1 MNDFTIER
9 SDDLKYI
16 NNTLSQL
23 LARKALL
30 EKEYEE
36 LKSDVSLAMVRV
48 SWQPEVKEFLDYL
61 QMQEH
66 ENSVGAY
73 ERLLTA
79 FMEEVLPGYRK
90 VVFDL
95 TIERNAPAL
104 NIFIKKGENMPPED
118 ALMGTGGSVTNI
130 LVTGLRII
138 SLLRSGQRKFLV
150 LDEPDC
156 WLNPEHIPTFCKVID
171 EMARELGIQIFM
183 ISHYVTTEFNGID
196 HKVLLYKQGDKLDTT
211 IIGEVPQWE
220 EGDEGIRSIKL
231 TDFQS
236 HANTYI
242 PLSPGVTLFMGDN
255 DIGKSAVVTA
265 LRSVFYGEGN
275 KTYIQHFKDKATV
288 QIEFSDRRMLY
299 WERNN
304 KGKYKETY
312 IMLDENHGIDNPLHR
327 NDGASKP
334 DWLFEE
340 TGIGMIDDLDIQLS
354 WQKKPLSILDS
365 SASVRA
371 KALAI
376 GSEGDYVQGMM
387 ILSKEE
393 LAESKTVIKQGEKKL
408 ESWRV
413 QLNYLK
419 NIGLLKGE
427 YDAIEKRIQESANV
441 GKKLDKM
448 RHTIDEI
455 KRLTR
460 QKENYDPLLDIADH
474 DFSDQINKINPKDV
488 ADMSALLRS
497 WRHNHVRNKALE
509 IIEKAPQISKIEQ
522 PLSPS
527 MKAFISGWKRFDR
540 QAKALS
546 PLLGLDMEISI
557 PKENSMA
564 KLVELAARWK
574 ALSQK
579 EQSYKPLES
588 LPEIEV
594 PTVKGVSVA
603 EDLLS
608 NWKNTFERIALIEK
622 DITEISERSDA
633 INEKIKDEFPVCPT
647 CERPWGNHEENANH
661 TASDVHEEAK
671 PEPEVDVK
679 PETKVSSGSTI
690 RRRTI

>member
-1 MNDFTIER
+1 MSDFIIER

-23 LARKALL
+23 LSRKALL

-48 SWQPEVKEFLDYL
+48 SWQPDVKEFLDYL

-73 ERLLTA
+73 ERLLSA

-104 NIFIKKGENMPPED
+104 NIFIKKGEDMPPED

-156 WLNPEHIPTFCKVID
+156 WLSPEHIPAFCKVID

-183 ISHYVTTEFNGID
+183 ISHHVTTEFNGID
-196 HKVLLYKQGDKLDTT
+196 HKVLLYKQGDKLDTA

-220 EGDEGIRSIKL
+220 DGDEGIRSIKL
-231 TDFQS
+231 TDFQA

-275 KTYIQHFKDKATV
+275 KTYIRHYKDKATV

-304 KGKYKETY
+304 KGKYKESY
-312 IMLDENHGIDNPLHR
+312 IMLDENHDIDNPLHR

-354 WQKKPLSILDS
+354 WQKKPLSFLDS
-365 SASVRA
+365 SASIRA
-371 KALAI
+371 KALAV
-376 GSEGDYVQGMM
+376 GSEGDYVQEMM
-387 ILSKEE
+387 TLSKEE
-393 LAESKTVIKQGEKKL
+393 LSESKTVVKQGEKRL

-419 NIGLLKGE
+419 NIGLLKKQ
-427 YDAIEKRIQESANV
+427 YDEIEKRIQENAAIEKDLN
-441 GKKLDKM
+441 KM
-448 RHTIDEI
+448 RDTVNEI
-455 KRLTR
+455 KRLTH
-460 QKENYDPLLDIADH
+460 QKENYAPLVDIVDH
-474 DFSDQINKINPKDV
+474 DFSDQINKINPNHV
-488 ADMSALLRS
+488 ADMNGLLRT
-497 WRHNHVRNKALE
+497 WMHNHVRNKALE
-509 IIEKAPQISKIEQ
+509 KIENVPQISKIEQ
-522 PLSPS
+522 PASPL
-527 MKAFISGWKRFDR
+527 MKDFIYGWKHIDR
-540 QAKALS
+540 KVNALS
-546 PLLGLDMEISI
+546 PLLRLDMEIDI
-557 PKENSMA
+557 PKENNVS
-564 KLVELAARWK
+564 KLVELAAQWK

-579 EQSYKPLES
+579 EKSYKPLED
-588 LPEIEV
+588 LPEIEIPV
-594 PTVKGVSVA
+594 VKGVSA
-603 EDLLS
+603 AGGLLS
-608 NWKNTFERIALIEK
+608 NWKNMFERIAVIEK
-622 DITEISERSDA
+622 DIADISEQSDT
-633 INEKIKDEFPVCPT
+633 INETIKNEFPVCPT
-647 CERPWGNHEENANH
+647 CERPWGNHEDNANH
-661 TASDVHEEAK
+661 ATSDLVEEVK
-671 PEPEVDVK
+671 PEPKVEAK

>member
-1 MNDFTIER
+1 MSDFIIER

-16 NNTLSQL
+16 NNTLSHL

-48 SWQPEVKEFLDYL
+48 SWQPDVKEFLDYL

-104 NIFIKKGENMPPED
+104 NIFIKKGEDMPPED

-156 WLNPEHIPTFCKVID
+156 WLNPEHIPAFCKVID

-183 ISHYVTTEFNGID
+183 ISHYVTTDFNGID

-220 EGDEGIRSIKL
+220 DGDEGIRSIKL
-231 TDFQS
+231 TDFQA
-236 HANTYI
+236 HTNTYI

-275 KTYIQHFKDKATV
+275 KTYIRHYKDKATV
-288 QIEFSDRRMLY
+288 QVEFSDRRVLY

-304 KGKYKETY
+304 KGKYKESY
-312 IMLDENHGIDNPLHR
+312 IMFDENHGIDNPLHR

-365 SASVRA
+365 SASIRA
-371 KALAI
+371 KALAV
-376 GSEGDYVQGMM
+376 GSEGDYVQEMM

-393 LAESKTVIKQGEKKL
+393 LSSSKTVIKQGEKKL
-408 ESWRV
+408 ESWRI
-413 QLNYLK
+413 QLNLLK
-419 NIGLLKGE
+419 NIGLLKKQ
-427 YDAIEKRIQESANV
+427 YDDIERRIQENATIEKN
-441 GKKLDKM
+441 LNKM
-448 RHTIDEI
+448 HDTVNEI
-455 KRLTR
+455 KRLTH
-460 QKENYDPLLDIADH
+460 QKENYAPLVDIIDH
-474 DFSDQINKINPKDV
+474 DFSDQINKINPNHI
-488 ADMSALLRS
+488 ADMNVLLRT
-497 WRHNHVRNKALE
+497 WKRNHVRNIALE
-509 IIEKAPQISKIEQ
+509 KIENVPQISKIEQ
-522 PLSPS
+522 PVSPL
-527 MKAFISGWKRFDR
+527 MNDFIYGWKHLDR
-540 QAKALS
+540 KASALS
-546 PLLGLDMEISI
+546 PLLRLDMAIDI
-557 PKENSMA
+557 PKENNVS
-564 KLVELAARWK
+564 KLVELAVQWK

-579 EQSYKPLES
+579 EKSYKPLED
-588 LPEIEV
+588 LPEIQIPV
-594 PTVKGVSVA
+594 VKGVNSA
-603 EDLLS
+603 SGLLS
-608 NWKNTFERIALIEK
+608 NWKNMFERIALIEK
-622 DITEISERSDA
+622 DIADVSEQSDT
-633 INEKIKDEFPVCPT
+633 INETIKNEFPVCPT
-647 CERPWGNHEENANH
+647 CERPWGNHDDDENHATSEMVEE
-661 TASDVHEEAK
+661 VK
-671 PEPEVDVK
+671 PEPTVEAK

-690 RRRTI
+690 KRRTI